1 MKAART
7 ADYNEQKAAH
17 GKCEIE
23 QRQLRN
29 DRNKEISGANQE
41 NWDQFR
47 QMGGV
52 AAQIRGMMQEFT
64 EIKLDVANVDVIKT
78 AFRACPAPLTQEDQV
93 KSERCREM
101 LKALTG
107 GDDETKYGPI
117 FKELANKN

>member
-64 EIKLDVANVDVIKT
+64 EIKLD
-78 AFRACPAPLTQEDQV
+78 
-93 KSERCREM
+93 
-101 LKALTG
+101 
-107 GDDETKYGPI
+107 
-117 FKELANKN
+117 